1 MTAQPSTQALA
12 HVSIRNT
19 APCTGAHYKEAG
31 RAMSV
36 GNGDPLE
43 GGALTGPPVHG
54 CFDGSPP
61 SLPGDSSSPS
71 PPQLVCH

>member
-31 RAMSV
+31 RAVSV

-43 GGALTGPPVHG
+43 GGALTGPRLSTVLQRQPTI
-54 CFDGSPP
+54 
-61 SLPGDSSSPS
+61 SSW
-71 PPQLVCH
+71 

>member
-1 MTAQPSTQALA
+1 MTAQPSTHALA

-31 RAMSV
+31 RAVSV

-43 GGALTGPPVHG
+43 GGALTGPPRPRV
-54 CFDGSPP
+54 
-61 SLPGDSSSPS
+61 L
-71 PPQLVCH
+71 